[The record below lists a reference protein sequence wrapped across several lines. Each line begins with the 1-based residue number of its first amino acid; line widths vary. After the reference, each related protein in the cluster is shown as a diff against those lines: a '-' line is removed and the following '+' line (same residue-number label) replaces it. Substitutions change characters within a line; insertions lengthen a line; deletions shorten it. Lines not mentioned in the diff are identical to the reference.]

1 MRVLVTGG
9 NGFVGGHLCAALR
22 ARGDE
27 AITAGHAHDL
37 AEVDFPLDLC
47 DLANVRG
54 VLEAARPDAVMHLAA
69 QTFVPAAVSDPLTSY
84 DVNSMGT
91 ARLFEAIRL
100 AQRKP
105 RRVLFVSSAEVYG
118 ARDASAYPLRE
129 TLAPQPMTPYG
140 ASKIAGEAI
149 ALASARAY
157 GIPTIVTRAFN
168 HIGPGQNQR
177 FSVASFAARLAL
189 IAEGGEPVMR
199 VGNLTA
205 QRDFLDVRDVAQA
218 YVALLDRGEPGEIYN
233 VCSGIPV
240 SMAEVL
246 RLLISV
252 AHLPVEVREDPALLR
267 VADTPCSY
275 GDNAKLK
282 ATAAWLPKFTLRD
295 SLRDVYADA
304 RARVSGCE
312 ANHLETVTP

>member
-9 NGFVGGHLCAALR
+9 NGFVGRHLCAALR

-27 AITAGHAHDL
+27 AITAGRAHDL
-37 AEVDFPLDLC
+37 TEVDFPLDLC

-69 QTFVPAAVSDPLTSY
+69 QTFVPDAARDPLTSY
-84 DVNSMGT
+84 DVNAMGT
-91 ARLFEAIRL
+91 ARLYEAIRL

-105 RRVLFVSSAEVYG
+105 RRVLFVSSAEAYG
-118 ARDASAYPLRE
+118 AQDAVAYPLRE
-129 TLAPQPMTPYG
+129 TLAPRPVTPYG
-140 ASKIAGEAI
+140 AGKIAGEAI
-149 ALASARAY
+149 ASASARTY

-177 FSVASFAARLAL
+177 FAAASFAARLAV
-189 IAEGGEPVMR
+189 IAQGGEPVMR
-199 VGNLTA
+199 VGNLSA

-233 VCSGIPV
+233 VCSGVPV

-246 RLLISV
+246 RLLIAV
-252 AHLPVEVREDPALLR
+252 AHVPVEVREDPALLR
-267 VADTPCSY
+267 VGDAPCSY
-275 GDNAKLK
+275 GDNAKLRE
-282 ATAAWLPKFTLRD
+282 TAGWLPSFTLRD

-304 RARVSGCE
+304 RVRLSGCD
-312 ANHLETVTP
+312 ADRLETASP

>member
-27 AITAGHAHDL
+27 AITAGHSHDL

-54 VLEAARPDAVMHLAA
+54 VLEGARPDAVIHLAA
-69 QTFVPAAVSDPLTSY
+69 QTFVPAAMHDPLTSY
-84 DVNSMGT
+84 DVNGMGT
-91 ARLFEAIRL
+91 ARLYEAIRL

-149 ALASARAY
+149 ASASARAY

-177 FSVASFAARLAL
+177 FAAASFAARLAR

-199 VGNLTA
+199 VGNLDA

-218 YVALLDRGEPGEIYN
+218 YIALLDRGEPGEIYN
-233 VCSGIPV
+233 VCSGVPV

-246 RLLISV
+246 RLLITV
-252 AHLPVEVREDPALLR
+252 AHVPVEIREDPTLLR
-267 VADTPCSY
+267 VGDAPCSY
-275 GDNAKLK
+275 GDNLKLK
-282 ATAAWLPKFTLRD
+282 EIAGWLPKFTLRD
-295 SLRDVYADA
+295 SLRDVYVDA
-304 RARVSGCE
+304 RTRILRRE
-312 ANHLETVTP
+312 TNRLETVSQ